1 MISDPYQS
9 KEKDLL
15 VRAESSLGLGHIL
28 GFASGALGGY
38 RRGGAQLFDELSR
51 VSLRTEVSGM
61 RIRKTDLLQ
70 RFVVDKTC
78 RIFREIQLSALDLLA
93 ELPASVSVS
102 SGKGIAYSRCSTHI
116 LEGLSLQAQHLLCCL

>member
-51 VSLRTEVSGM
+51 VSLRTVVSGM
-61 RIRKTDLLQ
+61 GIRRRT
-70 RFVVDKTC
+70 F
-78 RIFREIQLSALDLLA
+78 FSAL
-93 ELPASVSVS
+93 
-102 SGKGIAYSRCSTHI
+102 
-116 LEGLSLQAQHLLCCL
+116 